1 MAYRARVSLYERDG
15 SIINQQEWSAPI
27 QGSIANLIRRLRG
40 REGKEVNETETGW
53 AVIESR
59 SLMVKS
65 TNRAEVVQVT
75 EFEPTDELALR
86 PAEMWEADRDY
97 VEPISGFLSDA
108 VQARRKCFYDLADK
122 IFPLDDQ
129 FIRERQATVQAWADR
144 LSTERVI
151 GAIAPGRD
159 GQGKAKMIG
168 RVQVNENPKQPE
180 EWVMFQAEHPIDV
193 MRIKGTLG
201 KSQPETVRRYQ
212 AAIVWHKFLVRA
224 EGGESSG
231 DWLSEKVD
239 SSPDPEQGVIKKAEA
254 ASQRA
259 AIRLAPGVTS
269 TRFNDLDSVVG
280 RGMSLRERARAT
292 NRQHTSVRKSLLSG
306 LDAVAKFD
314 KWQNH
319 LEGIQ
324 VLYVEPISDKHAKRY
339 KKSA

>member
-1 MAYRARVSLYERDG
+1 V
-15 SIINQQEWSAPI
+15 
-27 QGSIANLIRRLRG
+27 
-40 REGKEVNETETGW
+40 
-53 AVIESR
+53 
-59 SLMVKS
+59 VKS
-65 TNRAEVVQVT
+65 LNRAEVVQVT

-108 VQARRKCFYDLADK
+108 VQARRRCFYELADK
-122 IFPLDDQ
+122 ILPLDDQ

-144 LSTERVI
+144 LSSERVLGSI
-151 GAIAPGRD
+151 PPGRE
-159 GQGKAKMIG
+159 GQNKTEMLG
-168 RVQVNENPKQPE
+168 RAQVNENPKQPE

-201 KSQPETVRRYQ
+201 RSEAETVRRYQ

-231 DWLSEKVD
+231 GWLSEKVD
-239 SSPDPEQGVIKKAEA
+239 SSPDPEQGIIKKAEA

-259 AIRLAPGVTS
+259 AIRSAPGVTS
-269 TRFNDLDSVVG
+269 NRFADLDSVVG
-280 RGMSLRERARAT
+280 RGTTLRERAKDT
-292 NRQHTSVRKSLLSG
+292 NRHHSSVRESVLAG

-319 LEGIQ
+319 LDGIE
-324 VLYVEPISDKHAKRY
+324 VLYVEPISDKHAKRF